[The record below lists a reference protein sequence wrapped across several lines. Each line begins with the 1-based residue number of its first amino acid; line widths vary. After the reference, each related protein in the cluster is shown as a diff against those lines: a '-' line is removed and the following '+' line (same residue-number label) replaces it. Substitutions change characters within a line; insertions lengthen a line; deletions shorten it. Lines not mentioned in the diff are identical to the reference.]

1 MGVTDNDRKSLQ
13 AFTASNVWSEAGESD
28 ASEQVQIQGI
38 PESLRPKSN
47 RKKSLGETQG
57 FGCWCTFSVRVR
69 TDMPYQPFGIYRQNV
84 GKCRQE
90 RDRSASKKHDGWE
103 LEDDTYNI
111 AWFDGDQLPG
121 TLVPEEDDAV
131 SNVGENDDDFVLS
144 SDDDR
149 SRGSSFRRGN
159 PRRFRIG

>member
-1 MGVTDNDRKSLQ
+1 
-13 AFTASNVWSEAGESD
+13 
-28 ASEQVQIQGI
+28 
-38 PESLRPKSN
+38 
-47 RKKSLGETQG
+47 
-57 FGCWCTFSVRVR
+57 VRVR

-111 AWFDGDQLPG
+111 TWFDGDQFPG
-121 TLVPEEDDAV
+121 TLV

-144 SDDDR
+144 SDDEAGILVPT
-149 SRGSSFRRGN
+149 SRPPQIPNRLTV
-159 PRRFRIG
+159 PDCL